1 MSEVGVRQHRS
12 GGKTVR
18 KSERLPIFGL
28 TSIANGNGKT
38 LHDMK
43 NDHPIDD
50 LDQAILAC
58 LREEPQQTN
67 KSIAGKLAVTE
78 TAISARIRAME
89 NDGVMKIVAQQT
101 FSAAGREVLAN
112 VDLIV
117 RGRSVDALA
126 EELAGIEEIAAVT
139 VNIGDPSISLLVMAP
154 SLVQLQTMVTG
165 CIAQIIGVT
174 SVETMIY
181 ADIIKYRS
189 DYALL

>member
-1 MSEVGVRQHRS
+1 
-12 GGKTVR
+12 
-18 KSERLPIFGL
+18 
-28 TSIANGNGKT
+28 
-38 LHDMK
+38 MK
-43 NDHPIDD
+43 NDHPIDE

-67 KSIAGKLAVTE
+67 KSIAEKLAVTE
-78 TAISARIRAME
+78 TAISTRIRAME

-101 FSAAGREVLAN
+101 FSAARREVLAN

-126 EELAGIEEIAAVT
+126 EELAGIEEITAVT

-165 CIAQIIGVT
+165 RIAQIIGVT